1 MSKMQRAIAI
11 ICNKGKGGRL
21 QSCGKHEKIRKHHP
35 PLPLP
40 LPSPAISGFHSKQ
53 SKHLLNQ
60 MHRHDMTIQQ
70 NIIWWIM
77 LARIHAAKQHNVPS
91 QTIKWVRGMRWN
103 SSCAPAQWDWLDLLV
118 RPCCTVLALR
128 CGCCLPALC
137 RCPPW
142 TYQIG

>member
-40 LPSPAISGFHSKQ
+40 SPAISGFHSKQ

-60 MHRHDMTIQQ
+60 MHRHDYITKHNMMDNASTNPCGKTIQ
-70 NIIWWIM
+70 
-77 LARIHAAKQHNVPS
+77 
-91 QTIKWVRGMRWN
+91 
-103 SSCAPAQWDWLDLLV
+103 
-118 RPCCTVLALR
+118 
-128 CGCCLPALC
+128 
-137 RCPPW
+137 CPLSDD
-142 TYQIG
+142 